1 MVEVSAVLAIFFL
14 GYLTILGGVMARRND
29 KRERLVE
36 AADQLFHQQ
45 GVSTTTLAN
54 IATLADVPLGNVYYY
69 FKSKDSITLA
79 VVERRRRKLSS
90 LFAEWGTRD
99 NVKSRLQAL
108 IEYVASLSE
117 ESARF
122 GDSLGSLCQE
132 LGKQGGNI
140 SQAAASLMNEMI
152 QWCEKQFA
160 ALGKSE
166 QESANL
172 ALNLVS
178 SLQGINLITLA
189 FKDPDFVNRQ
199 GQFLLQWI
207 QML

>member
-1 MVEVSAVLAIFFL
+1 
-14 GYLTILGGVMARRND
+14 MARRND

-79 VVERRRRKLSS
+79 VVDRRRRKLNS

-99 NVKSRLQAL
+99 DVKSRLQAL
-108 IEYVASLSE
+108 VEYVASLAD

-132 LGKQGGNI
+132 LGKQGGTI
-140 SQAAASLMNEMI
+140 SQAAAGLMNEII
-152 QWCEKQFA
+152 QWCERQFK

-166 QESANL
+166 QESSNL

-178 SLQGINLITLA
+178 SLQGISLITLA
-189 FKDPDFVNRQ
+189 FKDPEFVNRQ

>member
-1 MVEVSAVLAIFFL
+1 
-14 GYLTILGGVMARRND
+14 MARRND
-29 KRERLVE
+29 KRERLID

-79 VVERRRRKLSS
+79 VIDRRKRKLTSM
-90 LFAEWGTRD
+90 FAEWGTRE
-99 NVKSRLQAL
+99 NVKSRLQAF
-108 IEYVASLSE
+108 IEYIASLSE
-117 ESARF
+117 DYARF

-132 LGKQGGNI
+132 LGKQGGEI
-140 SQAAASLMNEMI
+140 SHAAAGLMNEVI
-152 QWCEKQFA
+152 HWCEKQFN

-166 QESANL
+166 SESATL

-178 SLQGINLITLA
+178 SLQGISLITLA
-189 FKDPDFVNRQ
+189 FKDPDFVHRQ
-199 GQFLLQWI
+199 GQFLTQWI

>member
-1 MVEVSAVLAIFFL
+1 
-14 GYLTILGGVMARRND
+14 MARRND
-29 KRERLVE
+29 KRERLVD

-79 VVERRRRKLSS
+79 VIDRRKRKLNN
-90 LFAEWGTRD
+90 LFTEWNTRED
-99 NVKSRLQAL
+99 VKSRLQGL
-108 IEYVASLSE
+108 IEYVASLAE
-117 ESARF
+117 ESAQF

-132 LGKQGGNI
+132 LGKQGGAI
-140 SQAAASLMNEMI
+140 SAAAAGLMNEMI
-152 QWCEKQFA
+152 HWCEKQFKS
-160 ALGKSE
+160 LGKSE
-166 QESANL
+166 DDSAKL

-178 SLQGINLITLA
+178 SLQGISLITLA

-199 GQFLLQWI
+199 GQFLTQWV
-207 QML
+207 QMI

>member
-1 MVEVSAVLAIFFL
+1 
-14 GYLTILGGVMARRND
+14 MARRND

-79 VVERRRRKLSS
+79 VIDRRKRKLNG
-90 LFAEWGTRD
+90 LFTEWNTRD
-99 NVKSRLQAL
+99 NVKSRLAAL
-108 IEYVASLSE
+108 IEYVASLAD
-117 ESARF
+117 ESANF

-132 LGKQGGNI
+132 LGKQGGTI
-140 SQAAASLMNEMI
+140 AAAAAGLMNEI
-152 QWCEKQFA
+152 ILWCEKQFI

-166 QESANL
+166 DDSAKL

-178 SLQGINLITLA
+178 SLQGISLITLA

-199 GQFLLQWI
+199 GQYLTQWVETI
-207 QML
+207 

>member
-1 MVEVSAVLAIFFL
+1 MVK
-14 GYLTILGGVMARRND
+14 RND
-29 KRERLVE
+29 KRERLID

-79 VVERRRRKLSS
+79 VIERRKRKLNS
-90 LFAEWGTRD
+90 LFTELNMRED
-99 NVKSRLQAL
+99 VKGRLQAF
-108 IEYVASLSE
+108 ISYVGSLAE

-132 LGKQGGNI
+132 LGKQGGTI
-140 SQAAASLMNEMI
+140 AEAASTLMNEMI
-152 QWCEKQFA
+152 QWCEKQFT

-166 QESANL
+166 EESSRY

-178 SLQGINLITLA
+178 SLQGISLITLA
-189 FKDPDFVNRQ
+189 FKDPNFVNRQ
-199 GQFLLQWI
+199 GQYLSQWVESV
-207 QML
+207 